1 MHYGYMLVYKDKDGF
16 ELPYFESGKA
26 TIYEKFDDAVK
37 HYEQLKTYL
46 THILNVGKVE
56 TTIKKRRFWFDKVE
70 MKFKKLSEIES
81 RMNRQ
86 IMNTLSVK
94 RVSVV

>member
-1 MHYGYMLVYKDKDGF
+1 MAYAYTLVYKDKDGF

-26 TIYEKFDDAVK
+26 TIYEKFEDAAK
-37 HYEQLKTYL
+37 HYEQLKTHL
-46 THILNVGKVE
+46 NHILTVGKVE
-56 TTIKKRRFWFDKVE
+56 TTIKQRRFWFNKIE

-86 IMNTLSVK
+86 ILNTLSVK